1 MKLKYDGSLNTLL
14 IFGKNNTSEFGS
26 HFSVERDDGEVGIG
40 IDSPSAKF
48 HIKQD
53 GSNGNDGIKLSE
65 SGTGGQDWYQYM
77 NSNDDLIFDDDGSD
91 VLVLQN
97 GTHFVGVG
105 TSSPDV
111 KFHVKESKGGE
122 DHSLSSHIALIENT
136 YSSSPGSTSSNGS
149 AANGLAIKL
158 GRTSPNRHSNYIT
171 FFNSSS
177 TARGRIEGQTSSDL
191 NYDKE
196 YVANLGMHN
205 ANVAF
210 GVAAIIEAA
219 IPCAGVGV
227 VTCPG
232 IIAMAIAQEVLLIGN
247 RTTYQNFVNDNLGVS
262 FSSGSADYAEY
273 LKRADI
279 NQKIYPAQIVG
290 SFGGEISLNTENS
303 TQLFVVSTNPG
314 VLGNMPSENDID
326 MYEKVAFLGQVPT
339 MVRGIV
345 KVGDFVIPSGKN
357 DGVGIGV
364 SPEKIL
370 PSQYSKIVGVAWS
383 NSTSL
388 GEVNYINMS
397 IGLNNNDLANLAYN
411 QELRIRKIEER
422 LNILEGNETINKKTS
437 LRTNDDI
444 TKTHQNEEEKT
455 EYFIYSDEMPYEITL
470 DALDEAI
477 ELILKSYRLS
487 NIDIKSNPGL
497 FQITSDVNYKLD
509 VLEELNEIYKNGKV
523 LFFQRNSIEV
533 K

>member
-1 MKLKYDGSLNTLL
+1 MNYHLLIFLRILTYLYFLWSRNAANNKLFPKNIGDNVGIGTNNPQTSLDVVGTTTITNQTDGAVLLDLNTERNWQFKQLGTGASTSLELTSVGGGGNKNFVINTLGNVGIGTQTPVSKLHINGASSLGDLLISPNSSNGNSEIILAEDDDGTYGMKLKYDGSLNTLL

-227 VTCPG
+227 VTCP
-232 IIAMAIAQEVLLIGN
+232 
-247 RTTYQNFVNDNLGVS
+247 VS
-262 FSSGSADYAEY
+262 
-273 LKRADI
+273 L
-279 NQKIYPAQIVG
+279 QW
-290 SFGGEISLNTENS
+290 L
-303 TQLFVVSTNPG
+303 
-314 VLGNMPSENDID
+314 
-326 MYEKVAFLGQVPT
+326 
-339 MVRGIV
+339 
-345 KVGDFVIPSGKN
+345 
-357 DGVGIGV
+357 
-364 SPEKIL
+364 
-370 PSQYSKIVGVAWS
+370 
-383 NSTSL
+383 
-388 GEVNYINMS
+388 
-397 IGLNNNDLANLAYN
+397 
-411 QELRIRKIEER
+411 
-422 LNILEGNETINKKTS
+422 
-437 LRTNDDI
+437 
-444 TKTHQNEEEKT
+444 
-455 EYFIYSDEMPYEITL
+455 
-470 DALDEAI
+470 
-477 ELILKSYRLS
+477 
-487 NIDIKSNPGL
+487 
-497 FQITSDVNYKLD
+497 
-509 VLEELNEIYKNGKV
+509 
-523 LFFQRNSIEV
+523 
-533 K
+533 